1 MNTVEEICLHQE
13 IGRRKKSPC
22 SIAGRID
29 TKTKK
34 FKVDNKDTRAMP
46 VDVVGIVLVS
56 LLLKVQSYQ
65 FDNVLVSSLTCQY
78 NASKIT
84 QCKTI

>member
-22 SIAGRID
+22 SIEGRID
-29 TKTKK
+29 TKTNK

-78 NASKIT
+78 NAFKIT
-84 QCKTI
+84 HCKSI